1 MKVGILVFEDAEE
14 LDFVG
19 PWEVFAAAR
28 VLTGEVDVATIAEKL
43 EPIRAAKGLR
53 VVPDATLESAGALD
67 VLVVPGGRGA
77 RLRESE
83 NQRMLGYIRDAAAR
97 CQWVT
102 SVCTGAMV
110 LHAAGLLKGKRATT
124 HWAYCDQLEANGDV
138 TVLRNV
144 RYVRDGN
151 VVTSAGVSAG
161 IDMSLWLVGQVLGRD
176 TARNVQRT
184 MEYDPAPPYAAEV

>member
-1 MKVGILVFEDAEE
+1 MKVGILVFEEAEE

-19 PWEVFAAAR
+19 PWEVFATAR
-28 VLTGEVDVATIAEKL
+28 MLAGDVDVVTIAERL

-53 VVPDATLESAGALD
+53 ILPDTTLENAGSLD
-67 VLVVPGGRGA
+67 VLLVPGGRGA

-83 NQRMLGYIRDAAAR
+83 NLRMLGYVRDVAAR
-97 CQWVT
+97 CKWVT

-110 LHAAGLLKGKRATT
+110 LHAAGLLEGKRATT
-124 HWAYCDQLEANGDV
+124 HWAHCDQLEARGDV

-161 IDMSLWLVGQVLGRD
+161 IDMSLWLVGQVLGRE

>member
-1 MKVGILVFEDAEE
+1 MKVGILVFDDAEE

-19 PWEVFAAAR
+19 PWEVFAATRA
-28 VLTGEVDVATIAEKL
+28 LASDVAVVTIAERL

-53 VVPDATLESAGALD
+53 VVPDTTLESAGALD

-83 NQRMLGYIRDAAAR
+83 NPRMLGYVRDVAAR

-124 HWAYCDQLEANGDV
+124 HWAYCDQLEARGDV

-184 MEYDPAPPYAAEV
+184 MEYNPAPPYAAEV

>member
-1 MKVGILVFEDAEE
+1 MKVGIVVFEDAEE

-28 VLTGEVDVATIAEKL
+28 MLASDVDVVTIAERL
-43 EPIRAAKGLR
+43 EPVRAAKGLR
-53 VVPDATLESAGALD
+53 VVPDTTLEDAGALD

-83 NQRMLGYIRDAAAR
+83 NPRMLGYVRSAAAR

-110 LHAAGLLKGKRATT
+110 LHAAGLLDGRRATT
-124 HWAYCDQLEANGDV
+124 HWAYCDQLEARGNV

-176 TARNVQRT
+176 VARNVQRT
-184 MEYDPAPPYAAEV
+184 MEYDPAPPYTAEV

>member
-1 MKVGILVFEDAEE
+1 MKVGIVVFDEAEE

-28 VLTGEVDVATIAEKL
+28 MLTGNVDVITIAERA
-43 EPIRAAKGLR
+43 EPVRAAKGLR
-53 VVPDATLESAGALD
+53 VIPDCTLSDAGALD
-67 VLVVPGGRGA
+67 IVLVPGGRGA
-77 RLRESE
+77 RLREST
-83 NQRMLGYIRDAAAR
+83 NPRMLDYIRAAAPR
-97 CQWVT
+97 CQWMT

-110 LHAAGLLKGKRATT
+110 LHAAGLLRGKRVTT
-124 HWAYCDQLEANGDV
+124 HWAHCDELEAKGEV

-144 RYVRDGN
+144 RYVRDGS

-161 IDMSLWLVGQVLGRD
+161 IDMSLWLVGQALGPD

-184 MEYDPAPPYAAEV
+184 MQYDPAPPYAAEA